1 MGFRVIIGSWVFLQ
15 FLCSSLY
22 ASEADSTKNPLTISG
37 NLHYGFIISHS
48 SNVKEQS
55 KTNPWGLE
63 LEIAW
68 QQMGDKSWQ
77 KCFCYPRIGAS
88 LTYFNFAN
96 SDVLGR
102 AYAASLFVEPHFNIQ
117 RKVNVS
123 FKGGTGL
130 VYLDQPY
137 DPETNPENLFYST
150 HFSFILFANLQFN
163 YRIIPSLQL
172 HIAGNYNHISNG
184 STKQPNKGINFPTL
198 SLGLTRYFSKGLVS
212 KRSKIPLSELHPN
225 RNLWRL
231 ALFSTGKEVANE
243 QKKYWVLGISG
254 YFTRVVGRMSGLSM
268 GTEIVLDGAAKEQ
281 LERSGS
287 SDSHFTWSLIGGH
300 EFLLGRFVF
309 SQQLGA
315 YLVKEYD
322 TLDPLYQRYGLT
334 YHFTK
339 SLFLGANLKVHRHV
353 ADFLDFRLGVT
364 L

>member
-1 MGFRVIIGSWVFLQ
+1 MDFREIIASWVFL
-15 FLCSSLY
+15 LLLSGSLY
-22 ASEADSTKNPLTISG
+22 ANEADTTKNPLTISG
-37 NLHYGFIISHS
+37 NFHYGFIIPHS
-48 SNVKEQS
+48 SKVEEQS

-88 LTYFNFAN
+88 LAYFNFAN

-117 RKVNVS
+117 KKVNLS

-130 VYLDQPY
+130 VYMDQPY
-137 DPETNPENLFYST
+137 DPETNPNNLFYST

-172 HIAGNYNHISNG
+172 HLAGNYNHISNG
-184 STKQPNKGINFPTL
+184 SAKQPNKGINFPTL
-198 SLGLTRYFSKGLVS
+198 SMGLTRYFSQGIVS
-212 KRSKIPLSELHPN
+212 KRGKIPLSELHPN

-243 QKKYWVLGISG
+243 QTKYWVVGLSG
-254 YFTRVVGRMSGLSM
+254 YFTRVVGRLSGLSIGM
-268 GTEIVLDGAAKEQ
+268 ELVRDGAIKEKQ
-281 LERSGS
+281 ERSGS
-287 SDSHFTWSLIGGH
+287 NDSYFSWSLIGGH
-300 EFLLGRFVF
+300 EFLLGKFIF
-309 SQQLGA
+309 SQQLGV
-315 YLVKEYD
+315 YLFKGFD
-322 TLDPLYQRYGLT
+322 TSDPVYQRYGLT

-339 SLFLGANLKVHRHV
+339 KLFLGANLKVHRHV